1 MTTLPSK
8 ELLSEV
14 LGINVKTIYHI
25 NSNPNL
31 EKFDLP
37 YSINGS
43 GDLLN
48 INIYELACKCK
59 KWAKNYTLV
68 SAYYFE
74 NGEEGAWCCLH
85 KDLCAVGGE
94 MFEADTEEE
103 AIFKACDYILN
114 ELSNK

>member
-1 MTTLPSK
+1 MIST
-8 ELLSEV
+8 ELKKLVDPKNECCCES
-14 LGINVKTIYHI
+14 H
-25 NSNPNL
+25 
-31 EKFDLP
+31 
-37 YSINGS
+37 
-43 GDLLN
+43 
-48 INIYELACKCK
+48 LAHKCK
-59 KWAKNYTLV
+59 EWAKNYTLV

-85 KDLCAVGGE
+85 KDLCSVEGE